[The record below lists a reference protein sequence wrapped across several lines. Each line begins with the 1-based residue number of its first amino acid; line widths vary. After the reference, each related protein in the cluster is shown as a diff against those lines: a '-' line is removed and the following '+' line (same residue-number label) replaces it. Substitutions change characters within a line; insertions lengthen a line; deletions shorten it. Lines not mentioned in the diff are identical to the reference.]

1 MIWLLSACFVLDE
14 AVDTP
19 LDASDTTTQVF
30 EVPAGSN
37 ARALGSKL
45 SEAGLIDDENA
56 WRYYLKS
63 REAGGCLKAGRFEL
77 SRSMDM
83 PTLMETMC
91 GAPMADEEP
100 FTIVEGWRIRD
111 IDQALAEAGHIEAG
125 AYLAAVSRPGDFELD
140 LPLPGLT
147 TLEGFLMPE
156 TYMVPSE
163 DFDTERFVQRQL
175 DTFAERF
182 AAIDGADKL
191 GERTLYE
198 VVIVAS
204 MLEREEPRPSNR
216 PIVAGII
223 WKRLDNGW
231 QLGIDATSRYTLEN
245 WNDRKAFLKQLR
257 DPDDPYNTRERKGL
271 PPTPIG
277 NPSLPSLEAA
287 LAPQASENWYY
298 LHDGEGNLHP
308 SRNAAEH
315 EAKRAKYGV
324 Y

>member
-1 MIWLLSACFVLDE
+1 M
-14 AVDTP
+14 
-19 LDASDTTTQVF
+19 F

-45 SEAGLIDDENA
+45 TEAGLIGDENA

-63 REAGGCLKAGRFEL
+63 RDAGACLKAGRFEL
-77 SRSMDM
+77 SPSMNM
-83 PTLMETMC
+83 PLLMETMC

-100 FTIVEGWRIRD
+100 FTVVEGWRIRD
-111 IDQALAEAGHIEAG
+111 IDGALARAGHIEAG
-125 AYLAAVSRPGDFELD
+125 AYEAAVSSPQDFQLGLPVTELS
-140 LPLPGLT
+140 

-163 DFDTERFVQRQL
+163 GFAVDAFVQRQL
-175 DTFAERF
+175 DTFTERF
-182 AAIDGADKL
+182 QGIGGVDKL
-191 GERTLYE
+191 GERALYE

-223 WKRLDNGW
+223 WKRLDSGW
-231 QLGIDATSRYTLEN
+231 QLGIDATSRYTIEN

-277 NPSLPSLEAA
+277 NPQPAQPRGRAGASGDRGLVLPARRRGKPA
-287 LAPQASENWYY
+287 PLAE
-298 LHDGEGNLHP
+298 
-308 SRNAAEH
+308 R
-315 EAKRAKYGV
+315 R
-324 Y
+324 

>member
-1 MIWLLSACFVLDE
+1 M
-14 AVDTP
+14 DTP

-37 ARALGSKL
+37 ARSLGPKL
-45 SEAGLIDDENA
+45 VEAGLIEDNNA

-63 REAGGCLKAGRFEL
+63 REAGACLKAGRFEL
-77 SRSMDM
+77 SRSMAM
-83 PTLMETMC
+83 PEMMETMC

-100 FTIVEGWRIRD
+100 FTVVEGWRIRD
-111 IDQALAEAGHIEAG
+111 IDEALAEAGHIEAG
-125 AYLAAVSRPGDFELD
+125 AYLAAVNSPGDFELG
-140 LPLPGLT
+140 LPVEGLT

-156 TYMVPSE
+156 TYMVPAE
-163 DFDTERFVQRQL
+163 DFEVEAFVQRQL

-182 AAIDGADKL
+182 TEAGGVDKL

-231 QLGIDATSRYTLEN
+231 QLGIDATSRYTIEN

-257 DPDDPYNTRERKGL
+257 DPADPYNTRERKGL

-287 LAPQASENWYY
+287 LAPEASENWYY

-315 EAKRAKYGV
+315 EAKRKKYNV